1 MSTNAGGIFSA
12 LIFFFFFA
20 GDILCTNQLQVT
32 FAMFFISL
40 KVVIDSL
47 YY

>member
-12 LIFFFFFA
+12 LIFFFA